1 MRASASLL
9 ESLEPR
15 ELAHEPIKHAHD
27 ARVALPRADELLL
40 AQVELERSLDP
51 GENLVG
57 VRVRVGVG
65 ARAGVRVRARVRA
78 IGLGL
83 GPGLGPGKGQG

>member
-1 MRASASLL
+1 MRQLNVRISSEGCSLRAPASLL
-9 ESLEPR
+9 EPLEPR

-57 VRVRVGVG
+57 IIVG
-65 ARAGVRVRARVRA
+65 
-78 IGLGL
+78 
-83 GPGLGPGKGQG
+83 

>member
-57 VRVRVGVG
+57 IIVG
-65 ARAGVRVRARVRA
+65 
-78 IGLGL
+78 
-83 GPGLGPGKGQG
+83 